1 LRTQKEGQHSSI
13 PSYLVA
19 SLGTC
24 EIIAVTQLEGDN
36 ICRGVGHNTSI
47 LFHLSFILLQE
58 GSSRML
64 EKLGL
69 SLSWT
74 VYGHGRTWI
83 RQKASQTW
91 NHLDRPWH
99 GSERH

>member
-1 LRTQKEGQHSSI
+1 LRTQKEGRHSSI

-24 EIIAVTQLEGDN
+24 EIIAVTIG
-36 ICRGVGHNTSI
+36 RGQY
-47 LFHLSFILLQE
+47 LQ
-58 GSSRML
+58 R
-64 EKLGL
+64 
-69 SLSWT
+69 SWT
-74 VYGHGRTWI
+74 YHKHSFPFELHPPPRGEQLDAREIRSEFVLNGHGRTWI

-91 NHLDRPWH
+91 NDLDRPWH